1 MSYRSVME
9 QKFLLKDYLVYA
21 FWLDGPNLDSSGYS
35 DMDEAVNPNRHQIR
49 PLVAYNLI
57 R

>member
-1 MSYRSVME
+1 ME